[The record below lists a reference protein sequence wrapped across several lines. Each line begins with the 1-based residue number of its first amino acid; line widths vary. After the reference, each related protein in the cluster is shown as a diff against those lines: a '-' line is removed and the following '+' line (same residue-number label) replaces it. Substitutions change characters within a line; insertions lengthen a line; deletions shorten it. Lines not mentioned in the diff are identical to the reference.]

1 MEKILSL
8 LLWVGMLSITNFES
22 EKNKL
27 SNRIK
32 KVRRYVYGSIYI
44 RKRDYINPW
53 RVNIVRLKC

>member
-1 MEKILSL
+1 M
-8 LLWVGMLSITNFES
+8 SITNFES

-32 KVRRYVYGSIYI
+32 KVRRYAYGSIYI
-44 RKRDYINPW
+44 RKRDYIKPW

>member
-1 MEKILSL
+1 
-8 LLWVGMLSITNFES
+8 LSITNFES